1 MALGDYILCCKCE
14 VKLIYDGD
22 RGQREWWE
30 ERFGKP
36 PEIECPDCKAP
47 ASKPLTDS
55 QIEADMFWNY
65 DDAETPHDS
74 VEEFLN
80 NEICNGCLEV
90 GAVFTLLRAKRL
102 PNIKIKVTNIDENES
117 EAEYEIIE
125 AAHGIKEQS

>member
-47 ASKPLTDS
+47 ASKPWVGLTTDEMIQVKDRFKLS
-55 QIEADMFWNY
+55 GVNIAVAFRTIEAKLREKNAPQQSKE
-65 DDAETPHDS
+65 DA
-74 VEEFLN
+74 
-80 NEICNGCLEV
+80 
-90 GAVFTLLRAKRL
+90 
-102 PNIKIKVTNIDENES
+102 
-117 EAEYEIIE
+117 
-125 AAHGIKEQS
+125 

>member
-47 ASKPLTDS
+47 ASKPWVGLTDEERG
-55 QIEADMFWNY
+55 QAINANFGTGLWAMAKDIEAK
-65 DDAETPHDS
+65 
-74 VEEFLN
+74 L
-80 NEICNGCLEV
+80 
-90 GAVFTLLRAKRL
+90 
-102 PNIKIKVTNIDENES
+102 
-117 EAEYEIIE
+117 
-125 AAHGIKEQS
+125 KEKNS